1 MNRDFLQDDALIL
14 RAPEMSDLETLFAWE
29 NDSSLWHVGNTIAP
43 YTHRQLYE
51 YIDTYEAD
59 IFKSRQLRFVIMEKE
74 SERCVG
80 VIDLFDFEPINRHAS
95 LGILISA
102 DDRGKGYACK
112 AISLLCNYC
121 GTHLG
126 IHSLTAV
133 TEKTNQS
140 AINLFRKCGFDT
152 CGCLR
157 SWIRRGNV
165 YNDAVLFQIL
175 FK

>member
-1 MNRDFLQDDALIL
+1 MNQAFLQDDTLVL
-14 RAPEMSDLETLFAWE
+14 RAPEMGDLDTLFAWE

-59 IFKSRQLRFVIMEKE
+59 IFKSRQLRFIIIEKE
-74 SERCVG
+74 SGTSVG
-80 VIDLFDFEPINRHAS
+80 AIDLFDFDPINRHAS
-95 LGILISA
+95 MGILISA
-102 DDRGKGYACK
+102 DYREKGYAGK
-112 AISLLCNYC
+112 AISLLCHYC
-121 GTHLG
+121 STHIG
-126 IHSLTAV
+126 MHSLTAV
-133 TEKTNQS
+133 TEKTNNS
-140 AINLFRKCGFDT
+140 AINLFKKCGFDT

-157 SWIRRGNV
+157 SWIRRGNI